1 MERIIIKHFLL
12 LLTLLGPI
20 SAFTQ
25 TNLNSLKTVQLITDD
40 YEFFS
45 NTDIVG
51 HTSKVTKDYI
61 CVEDGIFWNLE
72 DEIKHLF
79 KSTTVIRTNVFDFHK
94 ITVYSETALA
104 VYKLKSVFNDRG
116 EISEKHWAESV
127 FCKKINGVWKISLLH
142 STPIQK

>member
-1 MERIIIKHFLL
+1 MERIVIKHFLL
-12 LLTLLGPI
+12 LLTLLVPI

-25 TNLNSLKTVQLITDD
+25 TSLNSLKIVQLITDD

-45 NTDIVG
+45 NADIVG
-51 HTSKVTKDYI
+51 HTSKVT
-61 CVEDGIFWNLE
+61 EDGNFWNLE
-72 DEIKHLF
+72 DEVKNLF
-79 KSTTVIRTNVFDFHK
+79 KSTTVIRTNIFDFHK

-127 FCKKINGVWKISLLH
+127 FCKKTNGVWKNAQPH
-142 STPIQK
+142 STLI